1 MLCIFSQ
8 KDSLTVIPD
17 ALVEQTVKQATVYD
31 KFQFERIGFFSVDP
45 DSSKDK
51 VSTPFHCAQSLK
63 PYAMLLTMEQMYL
76 IRFLS
81 V

>member
-1 MLCIFSQ
+1 MLCFFSQ

-51 VSTPFHCAQSLK
+51 VSTPLSLRTVALC
-63 PYAMLLTMEQMYL
+63 YVVNNGANVSY
-76 IRFLS
+76 
-81 V
+81 

>member
-1 MLCIFSQ
+1 MLCFFSQ

-51 VSTPFHCAQSLK
+51 VNIPLSLCTIVE
-63 PYAMLLTMEQMYL
+63 ALCH
-76 IRFLS
+76 IVNNWANISF
-81 V
+81 

>member
-1 MLCIFSQ
+1 MLYIFSQ

-51 VSTPFHCAQSLK
+51 VSTPLSLRTVVE
-63 PYAMLLTMEQMYL
+63 ALCHTVNNWAN
-76 IRFLS
+76 ISRCF
-81 V
+81 

>member
-51 VSTPFHCAQSLK
+51 VSTPLSLHTVVE
-63 PYAMLLTMEQMYL
+63 ALCHTVNNWAN
-76 IRFLS
+76 ISRCF
-81 V
+81 

>member
-31 KFQFERIGFFSVDP
+31 KFQFERIGFFSIDP
-45 DSSKDK
+45 DSSNDK
-51 VSTPFHCAQSLK
+51 VSTPLSLRTVVEALC
-63 PYAMLLTMEQMYL
+63 YVFNNGANVSY
-76 IRFLS
+76 
-81 V
+81 